1 MPCELLEFPRRIALF
16 QFFEDIICRHA
27 GCKQLLQ
34 HSFGLDLLSNFGGLR
49 LSGCLLGL
57 QLCDF
62 FFGLLDLRLLR
73 L

>member
-1 MPCELLEFPRRIALF
+1 MFKNMPCELLEFPRRIALF

-34 HSFGLDLLSNFGGLR
+34 HSFGLDLLSNFGSL
-49 LSGCLLGL
+49 LSL